1 MHNSIRDEKKQKSLS
16 IQQQQQ
22 QKTPLY
28 IFMERQKNL
37 HTNEEKLKKN
47 LKLILYKNGFIV
59 N

>member
-16 IQQQQQ
+16 IQQQQK
-22 QKTPLY
+22 KTPLY

-47 LKLILYKNGFIV
+47 LKLILYKNGFMV

>member
-22 QKTPLY
+22 KKTPLY

-37 HTNEEKLKKN
+37 HTNEEKT
-47 LKLILYKNGFIV
+47 
-59 N
+59 